1 MIDKKGKTIL
11 LIEDDPD
18 QVFLYSTKFRLEKLK
33 IINANNGIEGIKKVE
48 AEKPDL
54 ILLDIVMDKMDGMEV
69 LEKLKSNKET
79 KNIPVVLLTNL
90 IKKDLMEKS
99 KRLGAVGFWSKAEV
113 LPAEIVSRVKLILNI
128 K

>member
-1 MIDKKGKTIL
+1 MPGKIGKTIL

-18 QVFLYSTKFRLEKLK
+18 QVFLYSTKFKLEGLK
-33 IINANNGIEGIKKVE
+33 IISATNGVEGVKKVE

-54 ILLDIVMDKMDGMEV
+54 ILLDIVMDEMDGMEV
-69 LEKLKSNKET
+69 LEKLKGDKNT

-113 LPAEIVSRVKLILNI
+113 LPTEIVSRVKLILNI